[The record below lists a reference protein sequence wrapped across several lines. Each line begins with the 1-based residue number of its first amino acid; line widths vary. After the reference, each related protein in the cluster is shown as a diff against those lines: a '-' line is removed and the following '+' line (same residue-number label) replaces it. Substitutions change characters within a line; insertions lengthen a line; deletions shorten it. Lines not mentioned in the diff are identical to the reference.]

1 LAVAFVCAFEKLF
14 VTMMMLVMV
23 MMGT

>member
-1 LAVAFVCAFEKLF
+1 LAVAFVFASEKLF